1 MLSPRSTI
9 SKLPQ
14 ESPEYTTP
22 AAFREIFFFTWGSSL
37 CLQSCDKHKEAT
49 GLFMSLW
56 VILETSIPVLTREKD
71 NQN

>member
-1 MLSPRSTI
+1 MLSPRSTT

-22 AAFREIFFFTWGSSL
+22 PAFREIFFFTWRSSL
-37 CLQSCDKHKEAT
+37 SLQSCDKHKEAT

-56 VILETSIPVLTREKD
+56 DILETSISVLTQEED